1 MEQMNYDQVLA
12 EIDPERAAQAIAGML
27 IYLGGQLD
35 WGSDEFA
42 AVTEMLDG
50 VRPASLPEFGDQDDD
65 ALKFWGTLCLDLG
78 NQTDYEPDEES
89 VPDWEDRLP
98 AGVSGANEKR
108 VVWYTN
114 ESFFD
119 PESGMYVVAQVT
131 EDEAGYDVY
140 ARYATLEAALEK
152 AADLNALHGMSAD
165 VVLTVVASSMRLG
178 NRS

>member
-1 MEQMNYDQVLA
+1 MEQMTYEQVLA
-12 EIDPERAAQAIAGML
+12 TIDREAAAQFVATSA
-27 IYLGGQLD
+27 IYLGGLLN
-35 WGSDEFA
+35 WGADEF
-42 AVTEMLDG
+42 EG
-50 VRPASLPEFGDQDDD
+50 VQEGLWSVLQDTGLPSVGDQDDE
-65 ALKFWGTLCLDLG
+65 ALKFWGTLGNELG
-78 NQTDYEPDEES
+78 YVTDYEPDEDQDEE
-89 VPDWEDRLP
+89 P
-98 AGVSGANEKR
+98 VSGANPKR

-119 PESGMYVVAQVT
+119 RETDMYVVAQVT

-140 ARYATLEAALEK
+140 ARYATVEAALEK